1 VTGFGQCHDIAAA
14 VLTRG
19 LSRHQTLCLQRI
31 EHPDHGGAVDP
42 QSGGRLLLGLGLP
55 SLQEQQHRE
64 LATVDA
70 ERRQRFAVQFFQVE
84 ESTFQQIGQPRGDDD
99 LTQRQVFVAIVVQG
113 SHWTRWWC
121 NWVQKQRDLSDIV
134 RRAT

>member
-1 VTGFGQCHDIAAA
+1 MGRSG
-14 VLTRG
+14 
-19 LSRHQTLCLQRI
+19 